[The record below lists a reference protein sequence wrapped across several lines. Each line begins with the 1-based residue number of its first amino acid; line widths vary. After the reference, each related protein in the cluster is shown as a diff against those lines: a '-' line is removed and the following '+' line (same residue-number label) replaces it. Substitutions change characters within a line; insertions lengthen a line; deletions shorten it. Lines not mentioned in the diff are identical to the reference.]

1 MNGRPLLSKTD
12 DLASP
17 ANTVELDGIS
27 LSQALR
33 DFEIANARVI
43 DLTQRLIAS
52 EQARLTAVDQAEQ
65 LRIRVAT
72 AETELAQLRSS
83 KAYRLAHQV
92 GVLRAR
98 LSR

>member
-1 MNGRPLLSKTD
+1 MNGDLLNKTD
-12 DLASP
+12 DFAAP
-17 ANTVELDGIS
+17 ANTVDLDAIS
-27 LSQALR
+27 LAQALR

-65 LRIRVAT
+65 LRIRAAT
-72 AETELAQLRSS
+72 AETELAQLKSS
-83 KAYRLAHQV
+83 KAYRLAQQA
-92 GVLRAR
+92 GALRAR